1 MDMAITAMAT
11 VKSRSRNSITKIAV
25 ILSLVCLPSTTL
37 AGDWEFKPSLSLDE
51 TYSDNIERSVSEPK
65 SSNITQAIAALR
77 ATYKSSAA
85 NLNLSGTKRYSIYS
99 HNSQLN
105 ADYRSLSANGSYNT
119 WTGGPT
125 LIARANIANVS
136 KNNADNS
143 LADPI
148 SGDTVET
155 QNYATGLNYNFGNSS
170 YSVISSLIYS
180 TNRTEDGIGESDGYR
195 ANLTSKSGNNASQL
209 YWQVGGNYS
218 KRTQELDN
226 NIDSYGENYSIN
238 ALIGTM
244 TPWDLRPFVRFYD
257 EKVKGTSVA
266 EDRPSNASWGAG
278 VRWLPSPRLTVD
290 LSYNETANDNHV
302 AASVNWQPSSRTSLA
317 ADYSQR
323 FFGKSYNF
331 KFTHKTRRL
340 INNINYQESLNV
352 FDRNNYQEGDS
363 GDLELVESNAYFL
376 NRNLAWSSKLNLSRT
391 SFSFNISTNE
401 QENLETNIV
410 NDTVNIGLTVTRKT
424 GVRTNMSLGTN
435 FRNSIYDKKNPEGSR
450 QEDYYRTIFA
460 RYSLQF
466 ASSLSSNFTLKHVN
480 RSSTNDQFGYK
491 EIRATIN
498 IKKDF

>member
-1 MDMAITAMAT
+1 MAT
-11 VKSRSRNSITKIAV
+11 VKSRSKNSITKIAV

-51 TYSDNIERSVSEPK
+51 TFSDNIELSVSEPK

-85 NLNLSGTKRYSIYS
+85 NLNFSGTKRYSVYS

-155 QNYATGLNYNFGNSS
+155 QNYSTGLNYNFGNSS
-170 YSVISSLIYS
+170 YSVISSFIYS
-180 TNRTEDGIGESDGYR
+180 TNRTEDHIGESDGYTAR
-195 ANLTSKSGNNASQL
+195 LSSKSGENASQL
-209 YWQVGGNYS
+209 YWQVGGNYY
-218 KRTQELDN
+218 KRTQELDD
-226 NIDSYGENYSIN
+226 NIDSYGENYSVN
-238 ALIGTM
+238 ALIGTV
-244 TPWDLRPFVRFYD
+244 TPWNLRPFIRFYD
-257 EKVKGTSVA
+257 EEVKGTSITQ
-266 EDRPSNASWGAG
+266 DSPSNASWGAG
-278 VRWLPSPRLTVD
+278 VRWLASPRLTVD
-290 LSYNETANDNHV
+290 LSYNETDRDNHI

-363 GDLELVESNAYFL
+363 GDLELVESNEYFL
-376 NRNLAWSSKLNLSRT
+376 NRNLAWSSKLKLSRT
-391 SFSFNISTNE
+391 SFSFDVSANE
-401 QENLETNIV
+401 QENLESNVI
-410 NDTVNIGLTVTRKT
+410 NDNMKIGLTVTRNA
-424 GVRTNMSLGTN
+424 GVRTNFSLGAN
-435 FRNSIYDKKNPEGSR
+435 FRNYTYDKKNPEGSR
-450 QEDYYRTIFA
+450 QEDQYRTIFA
-460 RYSLQF
+460 RYSLKL
-466 ASSLSSNFTLKHVN
+466 ASSLSSNFTLRHVN

-491 EIRATIN
+491 EVRATIN
-498 IKKDF
+498 IKKEF